1 MRSILPWRGQTGLIV
16 PSLETLTMLTI
27 DGVTSNDE
35 QDTLVATIT
44 WNLTPADLTTATLDL
59 YRDIRIII
67 DTDITLETEH

>member
-16 PSLETLTMLTI
+16 RSLETLTMLTI

-44 WNLTPADLTTATLDL
+44 WNLTPADLTPATLDL

>member
-1 MRSILPWRGQTGLIV
+1 MRSLLPRRGQTGLIV